1 MTDENDTKPLPPEP
15 VTGGRPPL
23 RSARE
28 TASPAPSPDDGVEVD
43 GRPAGNADK
52 RKRSSRSGGE
62 RQGKRDQAGRRPT
75 PARTMP
81 KSEAPVAVEP
91 DTGQVQ
97 LEVDGK
103 LWTVTVL
110 GRAGGGA
117 ATPLLLL
124 GFRAADEQ
132 SAVPTLEALV
142 VGKTLSGISESRL
155 EVALASASSSPGQD
169 TEGRG

>member
-1 MTDENDTKPLPPEP
+1 
-15 VTGGRPPL
+15 
-23 RSARE
+23 
-28 TASPAPSPDDGVEVD
+28 
-43 GRPAGNADK
+43 
-52 RKRSSRSGGE
+52 
-62 RQGKRDQAGRRPT
+62 
-75 PARTMP
+75 MP

-97 LEVDGK
+97 LEVEGK

-124 GFRAADEQ
+124 GFQAAEEQ
-132 SAVPTLEALV
+132 SVGPTLEALV
-142 VGKTLSGISESRL
+142 VGKTLSGMSESRL
-155 EVALASASSSPGQD
+155 ETALASASGSPRED